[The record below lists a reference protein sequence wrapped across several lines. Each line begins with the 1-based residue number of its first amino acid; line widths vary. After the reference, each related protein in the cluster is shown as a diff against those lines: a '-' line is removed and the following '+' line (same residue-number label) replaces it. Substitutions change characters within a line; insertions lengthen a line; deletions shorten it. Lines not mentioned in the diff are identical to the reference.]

1 MCYLEMV
8 TADKH
13 HNDPKDFMEAE
24 ELLGKHF
31 KHVQSRVFNMARLGA
46 YTARHRYICW
56 ASNCDAPIKL

>member
-13 HNDPKDFMEAE
+13 HNDPQDFMKAE
-24 ELLGKHF
+24 ELLSKHF

-46 YTARHRYICW
+46 YTARHRYIC
-56 ASNCDAPIKL
+56 